1 MKKNT
6 GRGSNHEASSA
17 SIPILLVVGAGLIC
31 LFLLSSLTVS
41 ASTDLQTL
49 NPTPTPSPAPASTVS
64 ADSIQLPKFPP
75 NRRTLYNLRTTVY
88 HHWMLTNAEAPK
100 VSCHIYMAVI
110 GEPADGEV
118 LGYCG
123 FSVYLLWQQGVC
135 KQIPDR
141 EGPCTGLT
149 LHYIGPIQDQLKV
162 SIKLPGTLAYSR
174 LSNCGPWGICTDH
187 PRMVF
192 GGYEPLNN
200 HEIVRVTIRLE
211 DGQEFICA
219 GRECSLDMPFTEA
232 NGIEVSYYATSSY
245 GDDSLIEKF
254 KMRNIILADGTYLFQ
269 LLNTPWD
276 NQIPAA
282 SAYWEFFP
290 SLDIQ
295 NIEWLRDI
303 RSAGEL
309 QTSHDYA
316 LLAGVL
322 ILRGDVSAANC
333 PDGGLLP
340 NMAASTCGLE
350 AAREE
355 VIRIQNRFDQ
365 QILEAAQHSRIPAK
379 LLKGV
384 IGQESQFW
392 NGWVIEGEYGYGM
405 MTDEGAD
412 LLLTYDIRTF
422 LNLCIP
428 AYGERTCAWGYT
440 NLAEYPRAYLR
451 GLALQDLRTDKE
463 FELIANTLA
472 AAAGQAGQI
481 VRNVTDQDPG
491 EVLSYRELWQISAAL
506 YHGGGG
512 CVGTAIEDA
521 WDAEANLNWGIISEY
536 LVGDCQLIA
545 SYPYLVTLYAVS
557 TP

>member
-1 MKKNT
+1 MEKKAGGGSKKKNYMAPAHLLFAV
-6 GRGSNHEASSA
+6 GVGVIGLLLLFSLPASA
-17 SIPILLVVGAGLIC
+17 SAQ
-31 LFLLSSLTVS
+31 SQTV
-41 ASTDLQTL
+41 D
-49 NPTPTPSPAPASTVS
+49 PTPTPNTSTELVP
-64 ADSIQLPKFPP
+64 LPDFPQG
-75 NRRTLYNLRTTVY
+75 RRTLLNLRTTVY
-88 HHWMLTNAEAPK
+88 HHWMLTSVDEQK

-135 KQIPDR
+135 KQTLDR
-141 EGPCTGLT
+141 ETPCTGLT
-149 LHYIGPIQDQLKV
+149 LHYIGPIQDQLKI
-162 SIKLPGTLAYSR
+162 SIKLPGALAYAK
-174 LSNCGPWGICTDH
+174 LSNCGPWGICSQR
-187 PRMVF
+187 PQMIF

-200 HEIVRVTIRLE
+200 QYINKVFIQFE
-211 DGQEFICA
+211 DGQQFVCN
-219 GRECSLDMPFTEA
+219 GRECSLDMPFTNA
-232 NGIEVSYYATSSY
+232 DGMTVNYYVSSSY
-245 GDDSLIEKF
+245 GDDSLIETF
-254 KMRNIILADGTYLFQ
+254 QMRNIGLADGTYLFQ
-269 LLNTPWD
+269 LIDTPWD

-282 SAYWEFFP
+282 AAYWEFFP
-290 SLDIQ
+290 NLDIQ

-303 RSAGEL
+303 SSPEEL
-309 QTSHDYA
+309 LTRHDYS

-322 ILRGDVSAANC
+322 ILRGDISAATC

-340 NMAASTCGLE
+340 NLAASACGLD

-355 VIRIQNRFDQ
+355 VIRIQNKFNQ
-365 QILEAAQHSRIPAK
+365 PILEAANHSRVPAK
-379 LLKGV
+379 LLKGI

-412 LLLTYDIRTF
+412 LLLTYDVRTF
-422 LNLCIP
+422 LDLCVP
-428 AYGERTCAWGYT
+428 AYGARTCAWGYS

-481 VRNVTDQDPG
+481 IRNVTGREPG
-491 EVLSYRELWQISAAL
+491 DVLNYKEMWQISAAL

-521 WDAEANLNWGIISEY
+521 WDAEANLSWGIISEY
-536 LVGDCQLIA
+536 LIGDCQAIA
-545 SYPYLVTLYAVS
+545 TYPYLVTRYAVS
-557 TP
+557 NP